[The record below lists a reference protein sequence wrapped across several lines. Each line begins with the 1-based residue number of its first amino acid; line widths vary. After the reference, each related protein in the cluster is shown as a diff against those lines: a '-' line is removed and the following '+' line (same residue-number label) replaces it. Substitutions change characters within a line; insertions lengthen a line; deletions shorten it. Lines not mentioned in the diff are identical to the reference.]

1 MADKKVTDLVAA
13 TTPIDGT
20 ELLPI
25 VQGAASKKVATKEIA
40 KFGYQDIVTET
51 NAARTLSNSDVGAWV
66 RFISDSAITLTVPP
80 NSSVAFVIGTSI
92 NGIQAGAGQ
101 ISVAAGAGVTI
112 NKPAGYN
119 AKTRAQ
125 GSAFCLIKVSTDSW
139 DIVGDL
145 EATV

>member
-1 MADKKVTDLVAA
+1 MADKKVTDLVVA

-51 NAARTLSNSDVGAWV
+51 TAARTLSNSDVGAWV
-66 RFISDSAITLTVPP
+66 RFTSGSAITLTVPP

-92 NGIQAGAGQ
+92 NGVQAGAGQ
-101 ISVAAGAGVTI
+101 ISIAAGA
-112 NKPAGYN
+112 
-119 AKTRAQ
+119 
-125 GSAFCLIKVSTDSW
+125 
-139 DIVGDL
+139 
-145 EATV
+145 E